1 MFEDSDILDAYH
13 EAASKDE
20 THHSLS
26 LPPVRVLCIDG
37 HNFIVCEI
45 ESKARASGLI
55 VAEAF
60 PAFGGKWQVELQ
72 TASQITVQARKF
84 VEENQAA

>member
-45 ESKARASGLI
+45 ESKARACKQGGERNCVCDGCSVFHTRVGYRMIMFRLGLSSI
-55 VAEAF
+55 
-60 PAFGGKWQVELQ
+60 L
-72 TASQITVQARKF
+72 
-84 VEENQAA
+84 